1 MSVENDE
8 KPLDETVYWFMLQPR
23 MADPEAVSIL
33 AKEVLDLRD
42 RVRELEDQLRWR
54 KWPEEWP
61 NRNGRY
67 LVAMDSSD
75 PIDDGKWLGCC
86 NYQDC
91 QWFGQTWGVGQLYFK
106 AIGPLP

>member
-91 QWFGQTWGVGQLYFK
+91 QWFGQAWGVGQLYFK